1 MLQGRRLTMK
11 SRPPKHG
18 ERTVRKAIPRAIK
31 AEVLRRSG
39 GMCEAPGCGNV
50 GRDMEHR
57 IPVALGGENTAEN
70 LWLACVPCHRAK
82 TSGEDIPR
90 IAKAKRQA
98 GETGQTARRE
108 RAKAA
113 GKRRLQSQKLRS
125 GGFKKAEP
133 QRSAT
138 RPVEKRT

>member
-1 MLQGRRLTMK
+1 MK
-11 SRPPKHG
+11 IRPPKHG
-18 ERTVRKAIPRAIK
+18 ERTVRKAIPKAIK

-108 RAKAA
+108 RAKAS
-113 GKRRLQSQKLRS
+113 GKRRLQSR
-125 GGFKKAEP
+125 GFGKTL
-133 QRSAT
+133 T
-138 RPVEKRT
+138 RTIPSKNKPSRTVRRET